1 VKNVQ
6 AHFILDTIGRQE
18 GIVVS
23 DAEVDERITSLAQK
37 LSTTPESVRN
47 FYFYREGSLDGLRHS
62 IMEDKVMDV
71 LLAKAT
77 IEKENT

>member
-1 VKNVQ
+1 VQ
-6 AHFILDTIGRQE
+6 AHFILDTIGQKE

-23 DAEVDERITSLAQK
+23 DNEVDERIAFLAQK
-37 LSTTPESVRN
+37 LSATPESVRN
-47 FYFYREGSLDGLRHS
+47 YYLYREGSLDGLKHS
-62 IMEDKVMDV
+62 IMEDKVMDA